1 VRTIATITSNSGAG
15 NPAGVLMDAFEVL
28 LFLPSTSTIAAQ
40 ILPRPLMTDPRATPS
55 AGRCHLVPRAPERRA
70 ARPTSVGEQQP
81 TAHDA
86 APLLGRDPPTPS
98 QPAGDEEVG
107 LVMPALPDS
116 AAFQSDRAKAMLEKY
131 GAVTHL
137 TVQVYGVDR
146 RPASTPM
153 HPSPLFEVLTHAR
166 RQPGILVDC
175 LRQCLHQPE
184 GVVVKE
190 QHGLGIVGTAL
201 NLGGQTVAVAVAG
214 YVLTAHLDQ
223 LGIARLARDSGLP
236 FDDVW
241 AIARKEVPVPRARLA
256 LYGELLRLVGETIL
270 GESDRARQLE
280 LNQAHL
286 LQVERLRA
294 LGEMA
299 AGVAHD
305 FNNVLAA
312 ILGRAELLLA
322 ATSDDSVQEQLRI
335 IVRAARDA
343 AQTVRRIHAFTR
355 MERTGPF
362 EPVDILGIMH
372 DVVELTRPRW
382 ADQAHARGIRYD
394 LVVDCGALPP
404 IAGDPSELREALT
417 NLVLNGLDAMPTGG
431 RLTLHASVEG
441 DRVKCSVTDTGVGMS
456 PEVRRRVFEPFFTTK
471 FGTGSG
477 LGLSVVYGIVNRHGG
492 EVTAESEVGRGSVF
506 TLWLPLSPQPVALP
520 PRRTEPTLPPPGA
533 HILVVDDEAD
543 VRGVLVDL
551 LTQAGH
557 TVVECADGASALRQL
572 GEQRFDVVISDLG
585 MPGVS
590 GWDIAKAAKDQDRGT
605 PVILTTGW
613 GHTLDPAVVSANGV
627 DFVVSKP
634 FRLTDVQ
641 KAIARA
647 LAPRA

>member
-1 VRTIATITSNSGAG
+1 
-15 NPAGVLMDAFEVL
+15 
-28 LFLPSTSTIAAQ
+28 
-40 ILPRPLMTDPRATPS
+40 MTDAGATPF
-55 AGRCHLVPRAPERRA
+55 AGRSHLVPRAPGRRTARSASVAER
-70 ARPTSVGEQQP
+70 QP

-86 APLLGRDPPTPS
+86 APLVGLDPPTPS
-98 QPAGDEEVG
+98 QPAGDDEAG
-107 LVMPALPDS
+107 LVMPGLLDS

-131 GAVTHL
+131 GAVTGL
-137 TVQVYGVDR
+137 TVQVYGVDG
-146 RPASTPM
+146 RPASGPM
-153 HPSPLFEVLTHAR
+153 HPSPLFDMFLLAR

-175 LRQCLHQPE
+175 LQQCLHQPA
-184 GVVVKE
+184 GVVVEE
-190 QHGLGIVGTAL
+190 QHGLGIVGTPL
-201 NLGGQTVAVAVAG
+201 NLGGQTVAVAIAG
-214 YVLTAHLDQ
+214 YALTAHLDQ
-223 LGIARLARDSGLP
+223 LGMARLARDSGLR

-241 AIARKEVPVPRARLA
+241 AIARKEAPVPRARLA

-322 ATSDDSVQEQLRI
+322 ATSDDSVQEQLRV
-335 IVRAARDA
+335 IVRAAHDA
-343 AQTVRRIHAFTR
+343 AQTVRRIHTFTR
-355 MERTGPF
+355 MERTRPF
-362 EPVDILGIMH
+362 EPVDLPGVMH

-394 LVVDCGALPP
+394 LVVDSGALPAV
-404 IAGDPSELREALT
+404 AGDPSELREALT

-441 DRVKCSVTDTGVGMS
+441 DRVKCSVTDTGVGMAA
-456 PEVRRRVFEPFFTTK
+456 EVRRRVFEPFFTTK

-492 EVTAESEVGRGSVF
+492 EVMAESEMGRGSVF

-520 PRRTEPTLPPPGA
+520 PRGTEPTVPQPRA

-551 LTQAGH
+551 LVQAGH
-557 TVVECADGASALRQL
+557 TVVECADGASALGQL
-572 GEQRFDVVISDLG
+572 EKQRFDVVISDLG

-590 GWDIAKAAKDQDRGT
+590 GWDIAKAAKDQDRDT
-605 PVILTTGW
+605 PVVLTTGW
-613 GHTLDPAVVSANGV
+613 GHALDPAVASANGV

-634 FRLTDVQ
+634 FHVTDVR